1 MKSILL
7 VGFLLI
13 FTTVNGWS
21 QCSDSAKKELEAF
34 DREWGRASLAG
45 ERDKMMAIYA
55 DDYSSVA
62 NSETKTS
69 AIAGAMADYEAEKI
83 KPSGIK
89 TTHEHYV
96 IACTPATATISHR
109 NTTWTPGVG
118 DGKATSSF
126 SRSVH
131 VLEKRGGRW
140 QVVSNAGGS
149 LDDYATLRYLDQDF
163 NDAIFKR
170 DKGWFEH
177 NYSPIFGSVSSSS
190 ARVMSRSADIEDTIN
205 DKSKYDIVESTETQI
220 RIDGG
225 TAIVNGVFRMKGT
238 NESGVAT
245 DRRIRYTDT
254 WIKRDGRWQVLASAG
269 TTIP

>member
-1 MKSILL
+1 MKSTLL
-7 VGFLLI
+7 VGLLLT
-13 FTTVNGWS
+13 FTAVNIWG
-21 QCSDSAKKELEAF
+21 QCSDAAKKELEAF

-62 NSETKTS
+62 NTETKTS
-69 AIAGAMADYEAEKI
+69 AITAAMADFEAEKA
-83 KPSGIK
+83 KPSGSK
-89 TTHEHYV
+89 VTHEHYV
-96 IACTPATATISHR
+96 IACTPATATITHR
-109 NTTWTPGVG
+109 NTAWTPGTG
-118 DGKATSSF
+118 GGKPSAAF

-131 VLEKRGGRW
+131 VLEKRDGRW

-170 DKGWFEH
+170 DRGWFEH
-177 NYSPIFGSVSSSS
+177 NYSPNFGSVSSSS
-190 ARVMSRSADIEDTIN
+190 ARVMSRSADIDDTIN
-205 DKSKYDIVESTETQI
+205 DKSKYDLVESTDTQI
-220 RIDGG
+220 RIDGAV
-225 TAIVNGVFRMKGT
+225 AIVNGVFRMKGT
-238 NESGVAT
+238 NEKGVAT

-269 TTIP
+269 TTMP